1 MPAKFQAA
9 ALLVKKPVIPSPD
22 SVTYFKR
29 HESGNG
35 LHSFFQGALTTFLN
49 NYSGKT
55 EPINAYV
62 NNVVK
67 QQVNENRAVLF
78 SLIDSV
84 ILCGHLGLPLRGHR
98 DDSFYHPEA
107 GDYAV
112 TSGVGNF
119 IEVVNFA
126 IRRGDSTLKH
136 HYKNH
141 KKNVSYLSKTT
152 QNELIKFCI
161 FPYWLMKQWINLA
174 KSNFLLF
181 CAMSTVIMKFRKIFL
196 VLCIWG
202 RGSQEKLFLNQF

>member
-1 MPAKFQAA
+1 M
-9 ALLVKKPVIPSPD
+9 
-22 SVTYFKR
+22 
-29 HESGNG
+29 
-35 LHSFFQGALTTFLN
+35 TTFLN

-98 DDSFYHPEA
+98 DDFFYHPEA
-107 GDYAV
+107 GGKAV

-141 KKNVSYLSKTT
+141 KKNGSYLSKTT
-152 QNELIKFCI
+152 QNELIKFCGEVI
-161 FPYWLMKQWINLA
+161 SEEIVSEVNP
-174 KSNFLLF
+174 FLP
-181 CAMSTVIMKFRKIFL
+181 L
-196 VLCIWG
+196 VAIW
-202 RGSQEKLFLNQF
+202 QHKL